1 MSRLRSDGCVCDA
14 DDVEAIAL
22 IDDDVAG
29 VPAVSSDSDDDK
41 SVCKNPSL
49 VYWNIINLKVFK
61 YIRISRIPQR
71 K

>member
-29 VPAVSSDSDDDK
+29 VPAVSSDSDDD
-41 SVCKNPSL
+41 VDDDDDDDDEDD
-49 VYWNIINLKVFK
+49 
-61 YIRISRIPQR
+61 
-71 K
+71 

>member
-1 MSRLRSDGCVCDA
+1 MFCAGTNVSCLRSGGCACDA
-14 DDVEAIAL
+14 DD
-22 IDDDVAG
+22 AG